1 VNQGIHLLPETAS
14 AHAGEMNWL
23 FAGLLI
29 TSGMIL
35 ALVFG
40 LMVVFCIRY
49 RRNSPIERGNRLGK
63 TWRVEVGWTAAT
75 FVLFLGLYFWG
86 ANLYIELFRPPAD
99 TTDIHVVAKQ
109 WMWKVEH
116 PGGQREINELH
127 IPVDRPIR
135 LVMTSQDVIHDFA
148 IPAFR
153 IRHDVLPGRYET
165 MWFKPT
171 RVGQYRLFCA
181 EFCGTEHSHMTGIV
195 TVMERGDYQRWL
207 DTQAPGE
214 TLVVQGA
221 ALFREYGCSGCH
233 GAASTVHAPPLE
245 GLFGRPVPLAD
256 GSIVTA
262 DEGYI
267 RDSILMPKTRIAAGY
282 PAIMPSFDGQIGEE
296 DLLKLISYV
305 KSLGSASP
313 GAGERAAR

>member
-1 VNQGIHLLPETAS
+1 MNQGIQFFPETAS
-14 AHAGEMNWL
+14 AHASEMNWL

-29 TSGMIL
+29 TSTMIL

-49 RRNSPIERGNRLGK
+49 RRNSGVERGNRLGK
-63 TWRVEVGWTAAT
+63 TWRVEVGWTSAT

-86 ANLYIELFRPPAD
+86 ANLYMKLHQPPSN
-99 TTDIHVVAKQ
+99 TTDIYIVAKQ

-116 PGGQREINELH
+116 PGGQREINEMH

-153 IRHDVLPGRYET
+153 IRQDVLPGQYET

-171 RVGQYRLFCA
+171 QVGQYRLFCA
-181 EFCGTEHSHMTGIV
+181 EFCGTEHSHMTGTI
-195 TVMERGDYQRWL
+195 TVMEGGEYQRWL
-207 DTQAPGE
+207 DSQGPGE
-214 TLVVQGA
+214 TLVAQGA
-221 ALFREYGCSGCH
+221 DLFRQYGCSGCH
-233 GAASTVHAPPLE
+233 GAASTVHAPSLN

-256 GSIVTA
+256 GSMVTA
-262 DEGYI
+262 DERYI
-267 RDSILMPKTRIAAGY
+267 RDSILLPKSQIAAGY
-282 PAIMPSFDGQIGEE
+282 PPIMPSFAGQIGEE

-305 KSLGSASP
+305 KSLGNDSP
-313 GAGERAAR
+313 GTGERAER